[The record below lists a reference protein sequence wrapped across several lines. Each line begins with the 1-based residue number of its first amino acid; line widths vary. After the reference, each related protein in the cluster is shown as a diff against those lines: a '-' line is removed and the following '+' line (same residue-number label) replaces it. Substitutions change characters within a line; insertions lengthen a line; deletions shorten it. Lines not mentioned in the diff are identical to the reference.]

1 VPPPRLR
8 RPSSFE
14 GPIPEVVFLEWEAPL
29 FRIQDSDV
37 LGYRAY
43 PSPIYRFDAP
53 AGEYAVI
60 YANDSEVGVFAEVYV
75 DRGRRLGMED
85 ARRHLVRILPG
96 RPLRLVDLRADD
108 TLAALDLD
116 ARISVGDDY
125 GACQEWALAFYE
137 RWSEVSG
144 VCYAARNAGP
154 TTRNVA
160 LFADRCASA
169 LTPTSL
175 GRLEDLEEI
184 VLAATDRYGLSA
196 PFLL

>member
-14 GPIPEVVFLEWEAPL
+14 IPIPEFVFLEWEAPL
-29 FRIQDSDV
+29 FRIQYSADLSH
-37 LGYRAY
+37 RAY

-85 ARRHLVRILPG
+85 ARRHLVGILPE
-96 RPLRLVDLRADD
+96 RPLRLVDLRAEG

-125 GACQEWALAFYE
+125 EACQEWGLAFYE

-144 VCYAARNAGP
+144 ICYAARNAGL

-160 LFADRCASA
+160 LFDRCASA
-169 LTPTSL
+169 LTLTSL

-184 VLAATDRYGLSA
+184 VLAATDSYGLSA